1 MFRGHPATS
10 DDAAR
15 LDTVRGA
22 GSIARAFGAPSLPS
36 AECPSRSCRQVDSFA
51 FTGLAG
57 PFVGYATV
65 VPP

>member
-1 MFRGHPATS
+1 MPVAQMS
-10 DDAAR
+10 
-15 LDTVRGA
+15 
-22 GSIARAFGAPSLPS
+22 P
-36 AECPSRSCRQVDSFA
+36 VDSFA